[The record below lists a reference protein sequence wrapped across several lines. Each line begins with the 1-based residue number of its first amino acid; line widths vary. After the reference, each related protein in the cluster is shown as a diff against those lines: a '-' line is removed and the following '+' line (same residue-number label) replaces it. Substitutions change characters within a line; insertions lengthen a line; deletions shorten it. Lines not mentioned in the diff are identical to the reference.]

1 MNDLRFAVRQ
11 LLKNPVFTLVAMF
24 TLALGVAGNIVIFSI
39 FNAFY
44 LRPFPFAEPSRL
56 VDLNETA
63 PRWNL
68 KYTGLAYRE
77 FNGWRE
83 NNRSFKGMAAWT
95 YLSCNASSA
104 GGVDWIRGARV
115 THDLASLLRIRPV
128 LGRSFTAEEDRL
140 GGAKVVMLGYGFWQR
155 QFGGKQD
162 VIGQT
167 LRLNDQPFSIVGV
180 LPRDETL
187 LVEGDFWVPLAFDPR
202 AQQGWFLSGVG
213 RLRDGVS
220 LGRAREELLQVHRNL
235 VEAKRANE
243 NTAPRLT
250 PLSERF
256 FGAALPVV
264 RLLLGAV
271 GVVLLIACGNVA
283 ALMLARGLARTR
295 ELSLRRSLGATPWQL
310 SRLIG
315 LESLLLSVLGG
326 LAGLALGR
334 WGLHTLLRFTEQ
346 PPRWVRFDLDW
357 RVGVFAGLMV
367 VGCALLGALPVIRS
381 ALTADL
387 HCALQSS
394 ASQSTTTSAGRRSL
408 HGLVVAEMALT
419 LVLMVQAGLLLEV
432 FHALQRANPG
442 YRPDDVLVYE
452 IALPDN
458 AYGSKEAR
466 TAFFQEHLAR
476 VRGLPG
482 VVSASAVTAPPLGGH
497 WGNFFTIEN
506 APPSGPNEPDPVVLQ
521 RIAFPG
527 YLETMGVAFTA
538 GRDFTEQDGLT
549 EGARAVIVNSIFAQ
563 RFWPDQ
569 DPIGK
574 RIRHRGSSAPWM
586 TVVGVVRDVQHYGAD
601 QPMIPGVYL
610 PYAQDPQGQM
620 SMVVRSA
627 APAGALVPG
636 IRALV
641 RERDP
646 NLAVFGVTTMRE
658 RLAQSLWVRQL
669 TAALFAIFSGVA
681 LVMALAGV
689 YGVFSYVVG
698 RRTREIGV
706 RLALGA
712 PPRGVL
718 WLVVREGLRLTAL
731 GIGIGL
737 VGALIVAS
745 LMRGLLVGVSPFN
758 PFTFAGVAVLLATV
772 ALVAC
777 AVPAR
782 RAARVDPM
790 AALRCE

>member
-1 MNDLRFAVRQ
+1 MNDLKFSLRQ
-11 LLKNPVFTLVAMF
+11 LLKNPGFTAVAVF

-39 FNAFY
+39 FNALY

-56 VDLNETA
+56 VDLDETA

-68 KYTGLAYRE
+68 EYTGLSYSE

-83 NNRSFKGMAAWT
+83 NNHSFEGMAAWT
-95 YLSCNASSA
+95 YWSCNASLVDA
-104 GGVDWIRGARV
+104 VDWVRGARV
-115 THDLASLLRIRPV
+115 THDLTAVLRIRPV
-128 LGRSFTAEEDRL
+128 LGRTFTAEEDRP
-140 GGAKVVMLGYGFWQR
+140 GGAKVALLGYGFWQR
-155 QFGGKQD
+155 QFGGKED

-167 LRLNDQPFSIVGV
+167 LRLNDQPFSVVGV
-180 LPRDETL
+180 LPRDESL
-187 LVEGDFWVPLAFDPR
+187 LVEGDFWVPLAFEPG
-202 AQQGWFLSGVG
+202 AQPGWFLSGVG
-213 RLRDGVS
+213 RLRDGVTRG
-220 LGRAREELLQVHRNL
+220 LAQDELRQVHRNL

-315 LESLLLSVLGG
+315 VESLMVALLGG

-346 PPRWVRFDLDW
+346 PPRWVHFDMDW
-357 RVGVFAGLMV
+357 RVGVFVGLMV
-367 VGCALLGALPVIRS
+367 VVCAVLGALPVIRS
-381 ALTADL
+381 ALTTDL
-387 HCALQSS
+387 HDALQSS
-394 ASQSTTTSAGRRSL
+394 AHQSTTTATGRRSL
-408 HGLVVAEMALT
+408 RALVVGEMALT
-419 LVLMVQAGLLLEV
+419 LVLMVQAGLLLEA
-432 FHALQRANPG
+432 FRALQRADPG
-442 YRPDDVLVYE
+442 YRPDQLLVYQ

-482 VVSASAVTAPPLGGH
+482 VVSASAVTAPPLGAH
-497 WGNFFTIEN
+497 WGSFFTIEN
-506 APPSGPNEPDPVVLQ
+506 APPQGPNDPDPVVLQ
-521 RIAFPG
+521 RIALPG
-527 YLETMGVAFTA
+527 YLETMGITLTA
-538 GRDFTEQDGLT
+538 GRDFTGQDGLA
-549 EGARAVIVNSIFAQ
+549 EGSRAVIVNSIFAK

-569 DPIGK
+569 DPVGK
-574 RIRHRGSSAPWM
+574 RIRHRGSNAPWM

-610 PYAQDPQGQM
+610 PYAQDPQGGM
-620 SMVVRSA
+620 SMLVRSA
-627 APAGALVPG
+627 ASPGALVSN
-636 IRALV
+636 IRTLV

-646 NLAVFGVTTMRE
+646 DLAVFGVNTMKE
-658 RLAQSLWVRQL
+658 RLAQSMWVRRL
-669 TAALFAIFSGVA
+669 TASLFGIFSGLA

-698 RRTREIGV
+698 RRTHEMGV

-712 PPRGVL
+712 PPRGLL
-718 WLVVREGLRLTAL
+718 WLVLREGLSLTAMGL
-731 GIGIGL
+731 GIGL
-737 VGALIVAS
+737 VGALFVAA
-745 LMRGLLVGVSPFN
+745 LMRGVLVGVSPFE
-758 PFTFAGVAVLLATV
+758 PVTFAGIALLLAAV

-777 AVPAR
+777 ALPAR

-790 AALRCE
+790 VALRYE